1 MSAPGLWAGLGDS
14 LFLANI
20 GERERSPTRV
30 FGVVIGGLAVA
41 LIGAICIACLIM
53 IALTLLLGHG
63 SEGLAGLGA
72 AASVLD
78 DPKRN
83 DLTVQIARL
92 VETTAIDDGM
102 LLVFAAFA
110 AAAAHQ
116 PLRILATA
124 APRIRW
130 RLLLVGLALATLALT
145 PLVTAQRALD
155 GAPSLPVLTVSHT
168 LAGRSLYV
176 LAALL
181 LIPAAAVEELVFR
194 GWLLRQ
200 IGAFNQRPVILIG
213 LSSVIFAAAHFNF
226 SPDTFLNRAV
236 MGAGLAYMT
245 LRLGGTEFAVGAHAA
260 NNLLIVLFLQPLS
273 VLAQSA
279 PVSMFELVV
288 DATLIAGYFI
298 ATEAVVRW
306 PWLRR
311 LGDVRPSEISPPDN
325 LTTEFG

>member
-1 MSAPGLWAGLGDS
+1 MSALGLWAGLGES
-14 LFLANI
+14 VLLANI
-20 GERERSPTRV
+20 GERERSPARV
-30 FGVVIGGLAVA
+30 VGVVIGGLAVA
-41 LIGAICIACLIM
+41 IVGAICITC
-53 IALTLLLGHG
+53 LTLIPLTIVLGHG

-72 AASVLD
+72 AASALA

-83 DLTVQIARL
+83 DLTIQVGRL
-92 VETTAIDDGM
+92 VVTTCVDDGM
-102 LLVFAAFA
+102 LFVFVAFA

-116 PLRILATA
+116 PLRVLATA

-145 PLVTAQRALD
+145 PLVTAQRTLD
-155 GAPSLPVLTVSHT
+155 DAASLPVLTVSHT
-168 LAGRSLYV
+168 LAGRATYV

-200 IGAFNQRPVILIG
+200 IGAFTQRPVILIG
-213 LSSVIFAAAHFNF
+213 LSSILFAAAHFDF
-226 SPDTFLNRAV
+226 SPDAFLTRAL

-245 LRLGGTEFAVGAHAA
+245 LRLGGTEFAIGAHAA

-273 VLAQSA
+273 VQAQQA
-279 PVSMFELVV
+279 PVSMFELIE
-288 DATLIAGYFI
+288 DTTLMAGYFI

-311 LGDVRPSEISPPDN
+311 LGDVRPAEISPPDN